1 MESADTDNGLPG
13 IESSGSAGG
22 LDVHRQIPL
31 KLISKHMSKA
41 KFVSQIPRTKN
52 GLPVGEEFEYN
63 KEGCCDCKGG
73 QLLGVKKKIPKCLWQ
88 DSKMNIIGEKEDSSV
103 HFGNK
108 CDLPLKI
115 YR

>member
-52 GLPVGEEFEYN
+52 GIPVLFVGDHIRGSFFMCSTGQECQKTYLSEKTYKLLSTTTIGKLN
-63 KEGCCDCKGG
+63 KKER
-73 QLLGVKKKIPKCLWQ
+73 KKKA
-88 DSKMNIIGEKEDSSV
+88 
-103 HFGNK
+103 
-108 CDLPLKI
+108 
-115 YR
+115 